1 MKSLSAP
8 LRVYWDIA
16 PEKSGGL
23 AAARAMTL
31 AEELAALKVFFVT
44 LGLTGGRRDD
54 TAGVIAALK
63 KGGSRVTVSVP
74 DVETFPGWDAVTGIS
89 ALDLRPSD
97 AGMLGRLLDE
107 VASSSPKPVE
117 VAVSVVPSRTNTE
130 LMLEIFSLAVSRG
143 IRIFNLPNPP
153 ITGGGAEEYV
163 LGANERA
170 ALKAGLER
178 LLAPLGKDVRLGV
191 HDLFLHQTLALPG
204 LGGRIEYAGCQAGDA
219 IAYIGADGMLY
230 PCASWPTPMGDLKVT
245 PFRDIWSDESRQ
257 RLRES
262 LSAAPEDCA
271 ACEEAAVCKGGC
283 RGLALALTGRDGR
296 DPGCDR

>member
-1 MKSLSAP
+1 MKTLSAP

-16 PEKSGGL
+16 PEESGGL
-23 AAARAMTL
+23 SPVRALTL

-54 TAGVIAALK
+54 TAGIVAALK

-74 DVETFPGWDAVTGIS
+74 DVGTFPGWDAVAGLS
-89 ALDLRPSD
+89 VLDLRPVD
-97 AGMLGRLLDE
+97 AGTLGMLLDD
-107 VASSSPKPVE
+107 VAVSAPKGVE
-117 VAVSVVPSRTNTE
+117 VAVSVVPSRSNTAR
-130 LMLEIFSLAVSRG
+130 MLEIFSLAVSRG
-143 IRIFNLPNPP
+143 ICIFNLPNPP
-153 ITGGGAEEYV
+153 LVGGGAGDYI
-163 LGANERA
+163 LGAPERA
-170 ALKAGLER
+170 AIKAGLEG
-178 LLAPLGKDVRLGV
+178 LLSPLGKDVRLGV

-219 IAYIGADGMLY
+219 IAYIGADGLLY
-230 PCASWPTPMGDLKVT
+230 PCASWPAPMGDLNISA
-245 PFRDIWSDESRQ
+245 FRDIWADESRQ
-257 RLRES
+257 NLRES